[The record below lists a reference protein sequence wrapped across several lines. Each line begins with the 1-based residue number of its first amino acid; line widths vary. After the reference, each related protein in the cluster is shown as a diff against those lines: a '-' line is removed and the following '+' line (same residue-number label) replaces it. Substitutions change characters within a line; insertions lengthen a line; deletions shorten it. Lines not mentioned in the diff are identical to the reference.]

1 MELFPQIKWTKQS
14 SSAINF
20 IKLPVTSFDPLK
32 DGIEECNELVKYLES
47 VAEYKKFDRTK
58 SGGIAKS
65 IFNALNGMEF
75 QVGRSW
81 IELLIH
87 IDGSWARVQFRSCKD
102 LNGEKEEVWGN
113 TSLKQLIKI
122 CPEIKEFVS
131 KDEEKNEEKHIEA
144 KKYYNNAICPIAFMG
159 IPERAENVKGKELV
173 DCVCSIDI
181 HSAFPAA
188 LARVIPRIRERIN
201 EMYNKRKD
209 DPNIKQVL
217 NLSIG
222 TMTSTGTQ
230 RYLGAKR
237 ALAGLRL
244 DVLDDHAHLMNF
256 LVKEIEKQGGVVI
269 NLRTDSIKFI
279 WLKPFKPVLPG
290 EGNGLGQ
297 WSYEFYKTP
306 KYRQF
311 STGCYEY
318 IDNAG
323 AYHPVLNGYTSLDRI
338 KPRSE
343 WEWGDIKNSG
353 KVITWSFDIINRRFV

>member
-1 MELFPQIKWTKQS
+1 MELFSQIKWTKQS

-32 DGIEECNELVKYLES
+32 DGIEECNELVKHLEKL
-47 VAEYKKFDRTK
+47 AEYKKFDRTK

-65 IFNALNGMEF
+65 VFNALDGIEF

-81 IELLIH
+81 VELLLH
-87 IDGSWARVQFRSCKD
+87 IKGQWARVQFRNCKG
-102 LNGEKEEVWGN
+102 LNGETEEIWGN

-131 KDEEKNEEKHIEA
+131 KDEEKNEQHHLAA
-144 KKYYNNAICPIAFMG
+144 KKYYNNTICPIAFMG
-159 IPERAENVKGKELV
+159 IPERAESTKGKELNK
-173 DCVCSIDI
+173 CVCSIDI

-188 LARVIPRIRERIN
+188 LARVIPEIRERID
-201 EMYNKRKD
+201 EMYLKRKE
-209 DPNIKQVL
+209 DPNIKQIL

-222 TMTSTGTQ
+222 TMTSVGTQ

-237 ALAGLRL
+237 ALAELREK
-244 DVLDDHAHLMNF
+244 VLEDHAQVMHF
-256 LVKEIEKQGGVVI
+256 LIEEIEKQGGVVI

-279 WLKPFKPVLPG
+279 WTKPFKPILPG
-290 EGNGLGQ
+290 EGDGLGQ
-297 WSYEFYKTP
+297 WSYEFYKAP
-306 KYRQF
+306 AYRQY

-323 AYHPVLNGYTSLDRI
+323 VYHPVLNGYTTLDRI

-353 KVITWSFDIINRRFV
+353 KIVTWSFDIINRRFY